1 MSNLKTFWERFVTEN
16 PAYAGRDVPVAD
28 YFCDNKK
35 DADECADLVVEGIKR
50 ATTSS
55 VWAIEKFDEKM
66 PAVGDLSIVTD
77 WEGEPKAVI
86 EVTKVEVVKFKDVT
100 AEYAFIEGEGDKSLQ
115 YWRDVHWEF
124 YKREMQPHGEHPTED
139 MQVVC
144 EYFTRI
150 GQ

>member
-1 MSNLKTFWERFVTEN
+1 MSNLKTFWERFVTEH
-16 PAYAGRDVPVAD
+16 PAHAEHEIPDAY

-35 DADECADLVVEGIKR
+35 DADECAELAVKGIKR

-55 VWAIEKFDEKM
+55 VWAIEKFGEKM
-66 PAVGDLSIVTD
+66 PAVGDLNIITD

-86 EVTKVEVVKFKDVT
+86 ELTKVEVVKFKDVT

-115 YWRDVHWEF
+115 FWRDVHWEF
-124 YKREMQPHGEHPTED
+124 YKREMQPHGENPTED

-150 GQ
+150 W